1 MHNSLL
7 PISICKHVITQSSI
21 THCICL
27 HVLLV
32 ARLINPI
39 LRNCINR
46 RSMRGC
52 NFYSSYREDW
62 LKGQLSDLTLRFKCL
77 ALFR

>member
-1 MHNSLL
+1 MHSSLL

-27 HVLLV
+27 HVLLI

-52 NFYSSYREDW
+52 NSYSNYREDW